1 MKSEWIRKRTAKAT
15 VCWVLSLGMVASTPQ
30 LAMIQAYAA
39 EMEQGGAEQQEE
51 TVVSAT
57 LVGDFSGLKFTNPK
71 NGITNW
77 TPADTNADLS
87 YVGDGIYARTFTF
100 EKTQEDVTIQYK
112 VAFEHAWDHGEF
124 GDGSDNLKLTIPAG
138 ATSLTVVCDK
148 GNR

>member
-57 LVGDFSGLKFTNPK
+57 LVGDFSGLKFTNPE

-77 TPADTNADLS
+77 TPADTNA
-87 YVGDGIYARTFTF
+87 IY
-100 EKTQEDVTIQYK
+100 
-112 VAFEHAWDHGEF
+112 
-124 GDGSDNLKLTIPAG
+124 PM
-138 ATSLTVVCDK
+138 
-148 GNR
+148 